1 MSPTAD
7 GEDFMDEIRCGQDLL
22 HVIVRTGWVSGRIVF
37 SISRVTIAELH
48 HDEELRRREFPVTGE
63 KVFVAHAGICPIP
76 RRVSEAIRDYA
87 EQSTRGDQE
96 TLVPAFQMHRTREL
110 AANLIGAEIGEVAF
124 VGPTSLALS
133 LVACGLSFEPGDTV
147 LVYLDD
153 FPSNVYPWLALAER
167 GVEVKFLKV
176 EKLGGIH
183 LEDVLNQVDDR
194 TRLVALASCHFA
206 SGFRIDVDAIG
217 KALRER
223 GILFCLDAIQTVG
236 AFPTSIKH
244 VDFLAADAHKWMLG
258 PCTAGI
264 MYVRKELQDQLRP
277 PIHGWHNLRCPDF
290 VALDELE
297 FQPDARRYE
306 VGSANLLG
314 LVGLHAAFELMAEI
328 GVDNI
333 GCELLRKRAW
343 MTPALQ
349 AKGYSVLHAEAS
361 EANSSGIVTIVRE
374 GEDIVAL
381 HAKLEAAKVMSS
393 VRSDRSGGKYLRFSP
408 HYYNT
413 DEEMNRI
420 LELL

>member
-133 LVACGLSFEPGDTV
+133 LVASGLSFEPGDTV

-206 SGFRIDVDAIG
+206 SGFRIDVEARHLVLPRRDPDGWRLSDLDQARGFSGGRRAQVDA
-217 KALRER
+217 
-223 GILFCLDAIQTVG
+223 G
-236 AFPTSIKH
+236 AVHGGDH
-244 VDFLAADAHKWMLG
+244 VCAQGA
-258 PCTAGI
+258 T
-264 MYVRKELQDQLRP
+264 
-277 PIHGWHNLRCPDF
+277 
-290 VALDELE
+290 
-297 FQPDARRYE
+297 
-306 VGSANLLG
+306 GSAASADTRLAQFAMSG
-314 LVGLHAAFELMAEI
+314 F
-328 GVDNI
+328 
-333 GCELLRKRAW
+333 RRA
-343 MTPALQ
+343 
-349 AKGYSVLHAEAS
+349 G
-361 EANSSGIVTIVRE
+361 
-374 GEDIVAL
+374 
-381 HAKLEAAKVMSS
+381 
-393 VRSDRSGGKYLRFSP
+393 
-408 HYYNT
+408 
-413 DEEMNRI
+413 
-420 LELL
+420 

>member
-1 MSPTAD
+1 
-7 GEDFMDEIRCGQDLL
+7 MDENHGRKNPIWTPE
-22 HVIVRTGWVSGRIVF
+22 RTGWVEWRFPV
-37 SISRVTIAELH
+37 SITRVTISELH
-48 HDEELRRREFPVTGE
+48 RDEALRRREFPVTGE

-110 AANLIGAEIGEVAF
+110 AASVIGAELGEVAF

-133 LVACGLSFEPGDTV
+133 LIASGLSFEPGDNV

-153 FPSNVYPWLALAER
+153 FPSNVYPWLALAEK
-167 GVEVKFLKV
+167 GVEVRFLKV

-183 LEDVLNQVDDR
+183 LEDVMEQVDER
-194 TRLVALASCHFA
+194 TRLAALASCHFA
-206 SGFRIDVDAIG
+206 SGFRIEVDAIG

-236 AFPTSIKH
+236 AFPTSVEH
-244 VDFLAADAHKWMLG
+244 VDFMAADAHKWMLG
-258 PCTAGI
+258 PCAAGLL
-264 MYVRKELQDQLRP
+264 YVRRELQDRLRP

-297 FQPDARRYE
+297 YQPDARRYE

-314 LVGLHAAFELMAEI
+314 LVGLHAALELMAEV
-328 GVDNI
+328 GMKNI
-333 GCELLRKRAW
+333 ARELLRKRAW

-349 AKGYSVLHAEAS
+349 EKGYSVLHAEAA
-361 EANSSGIVTIVRE
+361 EANSSGIVTLDRK
-374 GEDIVAL
+374 GEDMNAL
-381 HAKLEAAKVMSS
+381 HARLEAAKVMSS
-393 VRSDRSGGKYLRFSP
+393 VRSDRSGNKYLRLSP

-413 DEEMNRI
+413 DEEMNRL